1 MRISLLTLLLLLT
14 SASSWAQITIN
25 DFEVDGIHYSPYGY
39 NTSIVIPHH
48 PTAVIKPV
56 GENVYSGDI
65 VIPSTVTYQG
75 FTFKV
80 ITIAERAFH
89 NNNYIEWVKGL
100 ASFAVPHH
108 TSPTDNSSLTS
119 VIIPNSVRL
128 IEKEAFEGCTG
139 LTTISI
145 PNSVT
150 TIGER
155 AFSGCSGLESIV
167 VAEDNTAY
175 DSRDTCNAIIE
186 TLSNTLI
193 SGCKNTI
200 IPNSVTTIVVAAFS
214 NCSSLISITIP
225 SSVTKIDTY
234 AFSNCSSLTSITIP
248 NSVTAIGTQAF
259 DGCSSLTSVTIG
271 NSVTTIGT
279 QAFSKC
285 SGLKD
290 VYCYAERVPTTG
302 VSIFYGVALSSAT
315 LHVPAA
321 SIKEY
326 STTKPWSFF
335 GQIVALTD
343 ADGIEQVASYERNPT
358 FTNPTVYDLNGRR
371 TMKMQKGINLLR
383 NADGRVKK
391 VLRK

>member
-14 SASSWAQITIN
+14 SASSWAQIIIN

-100 ASFAVPHH
+100 ASFAVPHY

-200 IPNSVTTIVVAAFS
+200 IPNSVTT
-214 NCSSLISITIP
+214 
-225 SSVTKIDTY
+225 IDTY

>member
-14 SASSWAQITIN
+14 SASSWAQIKIN
-25 DFEVDGIHYSPYGY
+25 DFEVDGIHYSPYG
-39 NTSIVIPHH
+39 NGTSIVIPL
-48 PTAVIKPV
+48 PIAVIKPV

-75 FTFKV
+75 VTCKV

-100 ASFAVPHH
+100 ASFAIPHY

-119 VIIPNSVRL
+119 VIIPNSVGL

-200 IPNSVTTIVVAAFS
+200 IPNSVTTIGERAFY
-214 NCSSLISITIP
+214 NCSG
-225 SSVTKIDTY
+225 
-234 AFSNCSSLTSITIP
+234 LTSIVIP
-248 NSVTAIGTQAF
+248 
-259 DGCSSLTSVTIG
+259 
-271 NSVTTIGT
+271 NSVTTIGEY
-279 QAFSKC
+279 AFSKC

-302 VSIFYGVALSSAT
+302 FSIFDGVALASAT

-326 STTKPWSFF
+326 STTKPWSIF

-343 ADGIEQVASYERNPT
+343 ADGIEQVASYKSNPT
-358 FTNPTVYDLNGRR
+358 FTNPTVYDFNGRR